1 MRAEVGAMLRRR
13 FSSVPFEFSTEG
25 TLIATLP
32 APYPDLGV
40 LEIHED
46 GIEAIAEVGD
56 VTHGHFY
63 PYDKK
68 SPGAAAEVA
77 ENLGDFLTD
86 LFEDKICMFTSSLG
100 GGHGKITDKWPKQ
113 RRGRKYY
120 LWSRPYSWTG

>member
-1 MRAEVGAMLRRR
+1 MLRRR
-13 FSSVPFEFSTEG
+13 FPSVPFEFSTEG
-25 TLIATLP
+25 TLIAALP
-32 APYPDLGV
+32 APYPELGD

-68 SPGAAAEVA
+68 DPGAAAEVA
-77 ENLGDFLTD
+77 ESLGDFLAD

-100 GGHGKITDKWPKQ
+100 GGHGKVTDKWP
-113 RRGRKYY
+113 RRKSNRKTSKKYY
-120 LWSRPYSWTG
+120 LWSGPAPWTG